1 MNPAHPHPA
10 QAADPGAQQP
20 RWQLRL
26 LGDVVLRP
34 DQGPPQHLPGR
45 AATALLARLA
55 LAPGRAHPREEL
67 VDLLWP
73 GVALDVGR
81 NRLRQ
86 VLSTLKS
93 LLDGPAGAAG
103 GPQEVITADR
113 LAVRLAGRHLQ
124 CDATA
129 FEAAVRAGRHA
140 ESAALYR
147 GELLPGFYDEW
158 VLQER
163 TRLAGLAETL
173 PPVAAPAYP
182 APVAGPGALNLPHYL
197 TQLHGADAVG
207 ARLRADVQAHRLVT
221 LLGPGGF
228 GKTRL
233 AVEVAHSL
241 ADTTGWG
248 PQQAAGAAPP
258 PRFDLVAFVPLV
270 ACQAQDA
277 RPEALLAALLLAL
290 RQDARGQGTLDQ
302 LASLLAGRRS
312 LLVLDNFEQLV
323 DPCADMVATLLA
335 RCPGLHLLVTSRR
348 ALGLDG
354 EHERPLSP
362 LPLPA
367 DEPRALPGGGP
378 GAWPGDDA
386 AALNPAVALFVD
398 RARAVR
404 ADFQLDAG
412 NRAAVVALVRLLQ
425 GMPLAIELAAA
436 RVRSLAPADLLAL
449 LQQAGQADATAAPAL
464 ALLARQ
470 GPRAGGDARHASMLA
485 VVQWSWQ
492 LLSPLAQGLLPQLSV
507 FAGSFSAAAAQALG
521 DAPAVTVALALDELV
536 AHSML
541 RAEPAAD
548 TGPADGTV
556 AGTRYM
562 LFELIREFAASQL
575 PATTAA
581 ACRARH
587 RQWLAGW
594 LAALP
599 LSTPLHQVR
608 PEVPNLAAA
617 LLAAEADGAPDQAAR
632 LALAAQTAF
641 SAIALPPRSLAALG
655 RCADA
660 LADPVQRAVT
670 RAALARHWLVA
681 NQTADAG
688 RLADQA
694 LAELPPADASLM
706 FAPTDAAGPAG
717 TTPLRQPPGIP
728 RALVLTRVAHVRWR
742 LQRDPAALGW
752 LQEAQALSADA
763 GLPALQASILTNQG
777 AVLRGRDP
785 EAALALQRRAIALWQ
800 EAGDRHGVNVGRCN
814 LAMALT
820 AHSRAGCIE
829 ALSQLDQVLTD
840 TQAIGDLQ
848 QAAQAS
854 NLRGEAL
861 CRLRRWP
868 EAARAYQGC
877 VATAWAAA
885 EPWPLV
891 YGLWNLPRA
900 WAHGRRPEAA
910 ARLMGFAEHHNGML
924 GPLSAGDRH
933 ELRRLWRLCTCQA
946 PADDVARWRAEGARL
961 PLAQAV
967 RLALQGSLR

>member
-1 MNPAHPHPA
+1 MNPASHHPA
-10 QAADPGAQQP
+10 PAAAAGAPPP
-20 RWQLRL
+20 RWHLRL

-34 DQGPPQHLPGR
+34 AQGPPQRLPGR

-55 LAPGRAHPREEL
+55 LAPERAHPREEL
-67 VDLLWP
+67 VELLWP

-86 VLSTLKS
+86 VLSTLKR
-93 LLDGPAGAAG
+93 LLDGPAGTAG
-103 GPQEVITADR
+103 TSLEVICADR

-129 FEAAVRAGRHA
+129 FDAALRAGRRA
-140 ESAALYR
+140 EAAALYQ
-147 GELLPGFYDEW
+147 GDLLPGHYDDW
-158 VLQER
+158 VLDER
-163 TRLAGLAETL
+163 NRLATLAEAL
-173 PPVAAPAYP
+173 QPAAAPAYP
-182 APVAGPGALNLPHYL
+182 APVADPGALNLPHYL

-241 ADTTGWG
+241 ANPGAWG
-248 PQQAAGAAPP
+248 PQPPAGATPAPH
-258 PRFDLVAFVPLV
+258 FDLVAFVPLV
-270 ACQAQDA
+270 TCQGADA
-277 RPEALLAALLLAL
+277 RPEALLAALLMAL
-290 RQDARGQGTLDQ
+290 RQDARGAAPLDQ
-302 LASLLAGRRS
+302 VLALLAARRS

-323 DPCADMVATLLA
+323 DSCAGVVASLLA
-335 RCPGLHLLVTSRR
+335 RCPGLHLLITSRR

-354 EHERPLSP
+354 EHERPLPP

-367 DEPRALPGGGP
+367 DDPVAREDG
-378 GAWPGDDA
+378 DA

-404 ADFQLDAG
+404 ADFHLDAD
-412 NRAAVVALVRLLQ
+412 NRAAVTALVRLLQ

-436 RVRSLAPADLLAL
+436 RARSLAPADLLAL
-449 LQQAGQADATAAPAL
+449 LQQGGPAAAGQAPAL
-464 ALLARQ
+464 RLLARP

-492 LLSPLAQGLLPQLSV
+492 LLSPPAQALLPRLSV
-507 FAGSFSAAAAQALG
+507 FAGSFSASAAQALG
-521 DAPAVTVALALDELV
+521 DAPALPVALALDELV

-541 RAEPAAD
+541 RAEPAAER
-548 TGPADGTV
+548 G

-562 LFELIREFAASQL
+562 LFELIREFAVGQL
-575 PATTAA
+575 PAADAA
-581 ACRARH
+581 ACRARL

-608 PEVPNLAAA
+608 AEVPNLAAA
-617 LLAAEADGAPDQAAR
+617 LQAAEADGAPQQAAH
-632 LALAAQTAF
+632 LALAAQSAI
-641 SAIALPPRSLAALG
+641 SAIALPPHSLAALG
-655 RCADA
+655 RCADT
-660 LADPVQRAVT
+660 LADPVPRAVT

-681 NQTADAG
+681 NQAAEAG

-694 LAELPPADASLM
+694 LAELPSADAALM
-706 FAPTDAAGPAG
+706 LAPTDATDGADAL
-717 TTPLRQPPGIP
+717 PLRQAPGIP

-742 LQRDPAALGW
+742 LQRDPRALAW
-752 LQEAQALSADA
+752 LQEAHALTADA
-763 GLPALQASILTNQG
+763 GLPALQAAILTNQG

-785 EAALALQRRAIALWQ
+785 EAALGLQRRAIALWQ
-800 EAGDRHGVNVGRCN
+800 DAGDRHGVNVGRCN

-820 AHSRAGCIE
+820 AHSQAGCLE
-829 ALSQLDQVLTD
+829 ALRLLDQVLTD

-885 EPWPLV
+885 EPWPLH

-910 ARLMGFAEHHNGML
+910 ARLMGFAEGHFATL
-924 GPLSAGDRH
+924 GPLGATDRH
-933 ELRRLWRLCTCQA
+933 ELRRLWRLCACQA
-946 PADDVARWRAEGARL
+946 PADDVARWRTEGARL
-961 PLAQAV
+961 TLAQAV

>member
-1 MNPAHPHPA
+1 MNPASPHPA
-10 QAADPGAQQP
+10 QAAAAGVQLP
-20 RWQLRL
+20 RWRLRL
-26 LGDVVLRP
+26 LGDVALRP
-34 DQGPPQHLPGR
+34 AQGRPQRLPGR

-55 LAPGRAHPREEL
+55 LAPARAHPREEL
-67 VDLLWP
+67 VELLWP

-86 VLSTLKS
+86 VLSTLKR
-93 LLDGPAGAAG
+93 LLDGPAGA
-103 GPQEVITADR
+103 GPMEIISADR
-113 LAVRLAGRHLQ
+113 LAVRLAGRQLQ
-124 CDATA
+124 CDATE
-129 FEAAVRAGRHA
+129 FEAAVRAGHQA
-140 ESAALYR
+140 EATALYR
-147 GELLPGFYDEW
+147 GELLPGFYDDW
-158 VLQER
+158 VLDER
-163 TRLAGLAETL
+163 RRLAALADRL
-173 PPVAAPAYP
+173 QPAAAPAYP

-207 ARLRADVQAHRLVT
+207 AGLRAEVQAHRLVT

-233 AVEVAHSL
+233 AVEVAASL
-241 ADTTGWG
+241 ADSAGWG
-248 PQQAAGAAPP
+248 PQQAAGTAPP

-270 ACQAQDA
+270 ACQGADA
-277 RPEALLAALLLAL
+277 RPEALLAALLQAL
-290 RQDARGQGTLDQ
+290 RQEARGPAPADPLDP
-302 LASLLAGRRS
+302 LAGALAGRRS

-323 DPCADMVATLLA
+323 DACAPLVAALLA

-354 EHERPLSP
+354 EHQRPLPP

-367 DEPRALPGGGP
+367 DETGTPAS
-378 GAWPGDDA
+378 DEA

-404 ADFQLDAG
+404 ADFQLEAG
-412 NRAAVVALVRLLQ
+412 HRAAVVALVRLLQ

-436 RVRSLAPADLLAL
+436 RVRSLSPADLLAL
-449 LQQAGQADATAAPAL
+449 LQHGGPAGAGTAPAL
-464 ALLARQ
+464 ALLARS

-492 LLSPLAQGLLPQLSV
+492 LLPPPAQALLPRLSV

-536 AHSML
+536 AHSLL
-541 RAEPAAD
+541 RAEPAAEA
-548 TGPADGTV
+548 G
-556 AGTRYM
+556 AGTRYL
-562 LFELIREFAASQL
+562 LFELVREFAASQL
-575 PATTAA
+575 PAADAA
-581 ACRARH
+581 VCRARH

-608 PEVPNLAAA
+608 PELPNLAAA
-617 LLAAEADGAPDQAAR
+617 LLAAETDGAPVQAAH

-641 SAIALPPRSLAALG
+641 SAIALPPRSLAALD
-655 RCADA
+655 RCADT
-660 LADPVQRAVT
+660 LVDPVLRAVT
-670 RAALARHWLVA
+670 RAALARQGLAA
-681 NQTADAG
+681 NRMAEAG

-694 LAELPPADASLM
+694 LAELPPAEARLVLASSDPAERSDAT
-706 FAPTDAAGPAG
+706 A
-717 TTPLRQPPGIP
+717 LRHGPGIP

-742 LQRDPAALGW
+742 LQRDPAALAW
-752 LQEAQALSADA
+752 LQEAQALVADA
-763 GLPALQASILTNQG
+763 SLPALLAGILTNQG

-785 EAALALQRRAIALWQ
+785 AAALALQRRAIALW
-800 EAGDRHGVNVGRCN
+800 ETAGDRHGVHVGRCN
-814 LAMALT
+814 LALALMQQP
-820 AHSRAGCIE
+820 AGCAE
-829 ALSQLDQVLTD
+829 ALALLDQVLTD
-840 TQAIGDLQ
+840 TQALGDLQ

-861 CRLRRWP
+861 SRLRRWP

-885 EPWPLV
+885 EPWPLL

-910 ARLMGFAEHHNGML
+910 ARLMGFAAHHASLL
-924 GPLSAGDRH
+924 GPPGAGDRH
-933 ELRRLWRLCTCQA
+933 ELRRLWRLCRCQA
-946 PADDVARWRAEGARL
+946 AADDVARWRAEGAQL

-967 RLALQGSLR
+967 RLALHGSLR